1 MPWGKDA
8 LIPCSGVRSRGFRA
22 LESSIRLTVPADFRS
37 VCPGDSVWPWAIVWE
52 PWLREPAWL
61 QESWKILVPRELKPS
76 PKGGLRLF
84 LLDQTL
90 IGIPGSS
97 RPHDEFS
104 QGRRLLGKSVSTLST
119 KPERLAW
126 AICGSALLDL
136 AEMGEAPTPYS
147 GRQPWCIWHQPHGV
161 TRELSKE
168 KKETFYGEARTCRFF
183 KSCTES
189 CYPSTMVQ

>member
-1 MPWGKDA
+1 MYGHEPSCGNPGSENQLGCRRA
-8 LIPCSGVRSRGFRA
+8 GRS
-22 LESSIRLTVPADFRS
+22 
-37 VCPGDSVWPWAIVWE
+37 
-52 PWLREPAWL
+52 
-61 QESWKILVPRELKPS
+61 RELKPS

-126 AICGSALLDL
+126 AICGSASLDL

-147 GRQPWCIWHQPHGV
+147 GRQPWCIWHQPYGV

-168 KKETFYGEARTCRFF
+168 KKETFFGEARTCRFF

-189 CYPSTMVQ
+189 CYPSTMVQEKP